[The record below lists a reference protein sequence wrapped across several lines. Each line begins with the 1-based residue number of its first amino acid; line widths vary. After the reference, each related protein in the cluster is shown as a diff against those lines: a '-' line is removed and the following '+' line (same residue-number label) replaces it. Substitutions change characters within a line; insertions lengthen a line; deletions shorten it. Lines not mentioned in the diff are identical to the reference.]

1 MGQAQAEQDCLIDG
15 DAQTCADCPCH
26 QGISS
31 RGRKER
37 PVTQKVV
44 TGLIWRLEREA
55 EPVGYRI
62 PGYSSPTFL
71 LKLPYRL
78 PVPRILRVVY
88 EDHGDEFFIVL
99 AEVEK
104 LSQADEG

>member
-1 MGQAQAEQDCLIDG
+1 MATL
-15 DAQTCADCPCH
+15 
-26 QGISS
+26 
-31 RGRKER
+31 R
-37 PVTQKVV
+37 PVRIAPATKEYLHEEEKKDPILKKVV

-55 EPVGYRI
+55 EPVGYRL
-62 PGYSSPTFL
+62 PGYSPPSFL

-88 EDHGDEFFIVL
+88 EDLGDEFFIIL

-104 LSQADEG
+104 LSPADER

>member
-1 MGQAQAEQDCLIDG
+1 MATHRTVRIAPATKEYL
-15 DAQTCADCPCH
+15 
-26 QGISS
+26 
-31 RGRKER
+31 REEEGRDPLLK
-37 PVTQKVV
+37 KVV

-55 EPVGYRI
+55 EPVGYRL
-62 PGYSSPTFL
+62 PGYNLPTFL

-78 PVPRILRVVY
+78 PIPRILRVVY

-104 LSQADEG
+104 LSQVDEG

>member
-1 MGQAQAEQDCLIDG
+1 MATLRTVRIAPATKEYLQEEE
-15 DAQTCADCPCH
+15 
-26 QGISS
+26 
-31 RGRKER
+31 GRDPLLK
-37 PVTQKVV
+37 KVV

-55 EPVGYRI
+55 EPVGYRL
-62 PGYSSPTFL
+62 PGYNPPTFL

-78 PVPRILRVVY
+78 PIPRILRVVY

-104 LSQADEG
+104 LSQVDEG

>member
-1 MGQAQAEQDCLIDG
+1 MATLRTVRIAP
-15 DAQTCADCPCH
+15 AT
-26 QGISS
+26 
-31 RGRKER
+31 KEYLR
-37 PVTQKVV
+37 EEEGKDPLLKKVV

-55 EPVGYRI
+55 EPVGYRL
-62 PGYSSPTFL
+62 PGYNPPTFL

-78 PVPRILRVVY
+78 PIPRILRVVY

-104 LSQADEG
+104 LSPVDER